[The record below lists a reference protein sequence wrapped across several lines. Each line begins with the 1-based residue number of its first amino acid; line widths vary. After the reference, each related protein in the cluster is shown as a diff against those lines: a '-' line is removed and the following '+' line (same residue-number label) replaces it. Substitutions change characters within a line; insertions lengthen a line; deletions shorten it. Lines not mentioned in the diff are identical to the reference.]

1 MSVWNGQYFL
11 QNPAASVRLPLVE
24 DALCAVEYGRIVQ
37 CDDAA
42 VGPRFKVYTHGI
54 AALEMASA
62 EVIPHYLYIHSQFIR
77 NTLGAAARKLVL
89 DTAQLIKGYCDS
101 YMVLCEI
108 YIQRFKDNKKF
119 RTKKMKRIFFVI
131 HN

>member
-62 EVIPHYLYIHSQFIR
+62 EVIPHYLYIHSQFRTVSTSIPNSSAMRCELPLGNLSLIR
-77 NTLGAAARKLVL
+77 RNSLKVIVIAIWFYVKYTSNDLKITKNSGL
-89 DTAQLIKGYCDS
+89 
-101 YMVLCEI
+101 
-108 YIQRFKDNKKF
+108 KK
-119 RTKKMKRIFFVI
+119 
-131 HN
+131 